1 MGRVKPDV
9 TKKKAVAAAPRA
21 ATATGRRAA
30 TAAAAAAATAT
41 ACSGAEPRH
50 VAEVGDRLWGLCSPV
65 PSQEY
70 QSPWGAV
77 AREMRDKLADA
88 LGSAA
93 ALDAASSASHLGY
106 AACTKK
112 LASDARAIYRI
123 MVDIRGLAMS
133 VVPTLVDAKKD
144 QTAPDVPPGVV
155 LVYEDLAYVN

>member
-50 VAEVGDRLWGLCSPV
+50 VAEVGDR
-65 PSQEY
+65 QEY